1 MEVIRL
7 LVVDDHSLIRQG
19 LERLLG
25 GYDGIEVVGSAED
38 GPSAVSSAAR
48 LDPNVILMDLEMP
61 GPYDGVE
68 AIRRIKEANA
78 AISVVVLTSFSDR
91 PRIVAAFDAGAIGYV
106 LKDSPSDELER
117 AVRAAFRGDFP
128 VDPKAARV
136 LFDKSREADPTSVLS
151 DREREVLGL
160 VGIGLPNKEIA
171 RRLGIT
177 ERTVKGHLTG
187 IYRAIGVDDRT
198 QAALWAQ
205 RHGIKEPGDRTRSMA
220 SSPM

>member
-25 GYDGIEVVGSAED
+25 AFDGIEVVGAAED
-38 GPSAVSSAAR
+38 GVAAVACAAR
-48 LDPNVILMDLEMP
+48 MSPNVILMDLEMP
-61 GPYDGVE
+61 GAFDGVE
-68 AIRRIKEANA
+68 AIRRIKDADPSIN
-78 AISVVVLTSFSDR
+78 IVVLTSFSDR
-91 PRIVAAFDAGAIGYV
+91 ARILAAFDAGAIGYV
-106 LKDSPSDELER
+106 LKDSPSEELER
-117 AVRAAFRGDFP
+117 AVRAAARGDFP
-128 VDPKAARV
+128 VDPKAARI

-160 VGIGLPNKEIA
+160 IGIGLPNKEIA

-187 IYRAIGVDDRT
+187 IYRTIGVDDRT

-205 RHGIKEPGDRTRSMA
+205 RFGIKEPEPKRPQLVA
-220 SSPM
+220 